1 MYKNYPYSKKREMPI
16 YKLLPLVFKLLAFVV
31 RGQMAERI
39 DSLSKVYLTE
49 GFNRN
54 ILYSKNE
61 SIVFAKNQ

>member
-1 MYKNYPYSKKREMPI
+1 MPI